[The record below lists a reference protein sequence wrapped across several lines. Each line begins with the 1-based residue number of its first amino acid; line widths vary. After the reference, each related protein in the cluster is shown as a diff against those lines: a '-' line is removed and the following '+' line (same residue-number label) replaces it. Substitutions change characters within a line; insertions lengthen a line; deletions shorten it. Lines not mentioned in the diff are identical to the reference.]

1 MYEQGSRI
9 LMMMRY
15 PALFG
20 EQNVVMPLNFVV
32 SAADIVPTLFEIVD
46 KDTPRNYVMDGV
58 SFLGT

>member
-1 MYEQGSRI
+1 
-9 LMMMRY
+9 MMMRY